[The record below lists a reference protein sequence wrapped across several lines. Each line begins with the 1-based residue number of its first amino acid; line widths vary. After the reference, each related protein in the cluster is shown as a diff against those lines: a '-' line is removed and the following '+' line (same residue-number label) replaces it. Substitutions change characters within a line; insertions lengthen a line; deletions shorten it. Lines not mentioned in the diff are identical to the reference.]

1 MKKITNNSP
10 MVLRLYQYQKERF
23 PILGHGLLIAA
34 FTFSAISFSK
44 LSRGV
49 QGFIEYDDFF
59 IGLLNGLA
67 FFLLLR
73 ICDEHKDKEDD
84 AEYRAYL
91 PVPRGL
97 VSLNELKVIGIVVGL
112 GQMLSIAI
120 FQTAML
126 PLYFIVIAY
135 LFLMTKEFFVVE
147 WLKAR
152 PVLYT
157 VSHMMIIPFIDL
169 YSSGLDWKLEE
180 AGMHTG
186 IYWFILVSFFNGL
199 VLEIGRKIRI
209 EQDEEVGVVTYSK
222 IYGSRKAVKIWM
234 GLLLATLVTALLA
247 LNGLANPDYSMAAL
261 VGAFTLCLIPA
272 LMFLKTPTTKSSK
285 RIEKI
290 SGVWTLIMYLSLG
303 ALPIIN
309 NLLV

>member
-1 MKKITNNSP
+1 MKKITEKSA
-10 MVLRLYQYQKERF
+10 LFWRLFQYQKERF

-49 QGFIEYDDFF
+49 QGFIDYQDFL
-59 IGLLNGLA
+59 IGLFNGLT

-84 AEYRAYL
+84 AKYRAYL

-97 VSLNELKVIGIVVGL
+97 VTLDELKVVGITIGLAQLI
-112 GQMLSIAI
+112 SIGI
-120 FQTAML
+120 FQTTML
-126 PLYFIVIAY
+126 PLYLIVMMY

-152 PVLYT
+152 PVLYA

-169 YSSGLDWKLEE
+169 YSSGLDWKLEG

-186 IYWFILVSFFNGL
+186 IYWFMLVSFFNGL
-199 VLEIGRKIRI
+199 VLEIGRKIRT
-209 EQDEEVGVVTYSK
+209 EEDEEIGVVTYSK
-222 IYGSRKAVKIWM
+222 VYGSRRAVKIWM

-247 LNGLANPDYSMAAL
+247 LNGLSTPQYSRVAL
-261 VGAFTLCLIPA
+261 LGTFCICLIPA
-272 LMFLKTPTTKSSK
+272 LMFLKEPTSKSSK